1 VPRYAR
7 ELTKVNA
14 KANVK
19 LTSSALA
26 GVLALLSIPALA
38 QPTAPAGEPPL
49 DAARVRYQ
57 IRILEGV
64 LENAVEE
71 GARVLGRDL
80 REVSPGLLFFSGPAR
95 ARGFRLEG
103 YGVFFD
109 VDVPA
114 LHRSMIWSMR
124 TLRQSN
130 IDVAR
135 ALQSLKRYVAAVQ
148 ADARTKQEIEQALR
162 LVELQVGPPAP
173 MRASPDTRPVSESP
187 ARVAPQSIEP
197 AIPGPAPDADPA
209 EVYTAEVK
217 KALIEAM
224 IDHGSALSLGADEWF
239 TVAARDNG
247 DRIGAGD
254 LADTVTITL
263 RLKGADLAAF
273 RTGRLTRDEIRQRVD
288 VREF

>member
-1 VPRYAR
+1 V
-7 ELTKVNA
+7 KA
-14 KANVK
+14 KVK
-19 LTSSALA
+19 LTSGALA
-26 GVLALLSIPALA
+26 GLLALAPMPARA
-38 QPTAPAGEPPL
+38 QSAAAPAGEPAR
-49 DAARVRYQ
+49 DAARIRYQ

-130 IDVAR
+130 VDVAR

-148 ADARTKQEIEQALR
+148 ADARTKTEIEQALR
-162 LVELQVGPPAP
+162 LVELQVGPPP
-173 MRASPDTRPVSESP
+173 ASRSPAETRPVSEAS
-187 ARVAPQSIEP
+187 ALVAPQSIET
-197 AIPGPAPDADPA
+197 AVADAARSADPA

-217 KALIEAM
+217 KALVEAM
-224 IDHGSALSLGADEWF
+224 IDHGSALSLDADEWL
-239 TVAARDNG
+239 TVAARDNA
-247 DRIGAGD
+247 DRIPAGD
-254 LADTVTITL
+254 LAETVTITL
-263 RLKGADLAAF
+263 RIKGADLAAF
-273 RTGRLTRDEIRQRVD
+273 RAGRLTRDEIRQRVD

>member
-1 VPRYAR
+1 M
-7 ELTKVNA
+7 KA
-14 KANVK
+14 KVK
-19 LTSSALA
+19 LTSGALA
-26 GVLALLSIPALA
+26 GLLALAPMPARA
-38 QPTAPAGEPPL
+38 QSAAAPAGEPAR
-49 DAARVRYQ
+49 DAARIRYQ

-130 IDVAR
+130 VDVAR

-148 ADARTKQEIEQALR
+148 ADARTKTEIEQALR
-162 LVELQVGPPAP
+162 LVELQVGPPP
-173 MRASPDTRPVSESP
+173 ASRSSAETRPVSEAS
-187 ARVAPQSIEP
+187 ALVAPQSIET
-197 AIPGPAPDADPA
+197 AVADAARSADPA

-217 KALIEAM
+217 KALVEAM
-224 IDHGSALSLGADEWF
+224 IDHGSALSLDADEWL
-239 TVAARDNG
+239 TVAARDNA
-247 DRIGAGD
+247 DRIPAGD
-254 LADTVTITL
+254 LAETVTITL
-263 RLKGADLAAF
+263 RIKGADLAAF
-273 RTGRLTRDEIRQRVD
+273 RAGRLTRDEIRQRVD

>member
-1 VPRYAR
+1 V
-7 ELTKVNA
+7 KA
-14 KANVK
+14 KVK
-19 LTSSALA
+19 LTSGALA
-26 GVLALLSIPALA
+26 GLLALAPMPARA
-38 QPTAPAGEPPL
+38 QSAAAPAGEPAR
-49 DAARVRYQ
+49 DAARIRYQ

-130 IDVAR
+130 VDVAR

-148 ADARTKQEIEQALR
+148 ADARTKTEIEQALR
-162 LVELQVGPPAP
+162 LVELQVGPPP
-173 MRASPDTRPVSESP
+173 ASRSSAETRPVSEAS
-187 ARVAPQSIEP
+187 ALVAPQSIET
-197 AIPGPAPDADPA
+197 AVADAARSADPA

-217 KALIEAM
+217 KALVEAM
-224 IDHGSALSLGADEWF
+224 IDHGSALSLDADEWL
-239 TVAARDNG
+239 TVAARDNA
-247 DRIGAGD
+247 DRIPAGD
-254 LADTVTITL
+254 LAETVTITL
-263 RLKGADLAAF
+263 RIKGADLAAF
-273 RTGRLTRDEIRQRVD
+273 RAGRLTRDEIRQRVD

>member
-1 VPRYAR
+1 
-7 ELTKVNA
+7 VNP
-14 KANVK
+14 NVK

-26 GVLALLSIPALA
+26 GLLALVSIPALA
-38 QPTAPAGEPPL
+38 QSTAAPAGEPL
-49 DAARVRYQ
+49 RDAARVRYQ

-130 IDVAR
+130 VDVAR

-148 ADARTKQEIEQALR
+148 ADARTKNEIEQALR
-162 LVELQVGPPAP
+162 LVELQVGPTPAV
-173 MRASPDTRPVSESP
+173 RAQAGTRPVSEPSTP
-187 ARVAPQSIEP
+187 VAPSSIEPVAPQP
-197 AIPGPAPDADPA
+197 VADADPA
-209 EVYTAEVK
+209 EIYTAEVK
-217 KALIEAM
+217 KALLEAM
-224 IDHGSALSLGADEWF
+224 IDHGSALDLGADEWL
-239 TVAARDNG
+239 TVAARDNA
-247 DRIGAGD
+247 DRIPAGD
-254 LADTVTITL
+254 LAETMTITL
-263 RLKGADLAAF
+263 RIKGADLAAF
-273 RTGRLTRDEIRQRVD
+273 RTGRLTRDEVRQRVD

>member
-1 VPRYAR
+1 MTP
-7 ELTKVNA
+7 
-14 KANVK
+14 NVK

-26 GVLALLSIPALA
+26 GLLALLSIPALA
-38 QPTAPAGEPPL
+38 QSTAAPAGEPL
-49 DAARVRYQ
+49 ADAARVRYQ

-114 LHRSMIWSMR
+114 LHRSMVWSMR

-130 IDVAR
+130 VDVAR

-148 ADARTKQEIEQALR
+148 ADARTKNEIEQALR
-162 LVELQVGPPAP
+162 LVELQVGPAP
-173 MRASPDTRPVSESP
+173 TVRATAQTRPVSESSP
-187 ARVAPQSIEP
+187 SAATPSIEP
-197 AIPGPAPDADPA
+197 AVPQPAPDADPA
-209 EVYTAEVK
+209 EIYTAEVK
-217 KALIEAM
+217 KALLEAM
-224 IDHGSALSLGADEWF
+224 IDHGSALSLGADEWL
-239 TVAARDNG
+239 TVAARDNA
-247 DRIGAGD
+247 DRIPAGD
-254 LADTVTITL
+254 LAETMTITL
-263 RLKGADLAAF
+263 RIKGADLAAF

>member
-1 VPRYAR
+1 MTP
-7 ELTKVNA
+7 
-14 KANVK
+14 NVK

-26 GVLALLSIPALA
+26 GLLALLSIPALA
-38 QPTAPAGEPPL
+38 QSTAAPAGEPPR

-114 LHRSMIWSMR
+114 LHRSMVWSMR

-130 IDVAR
+130 VDVAR

-148 ADARTKQEIEQALR
+148 ADARTKSEIEQALR
-162 LVELQVGPPAP
+162 LVELQVGPVPAV
-173 MRASPDTRPVSESP
+173 RAQAETRPVSESST
-187 ARVAPQSIEP
+187 AVAPPSIEP
-197 AIPGPAPDADPA
+197 PGPRPVPDADPA
-209 EVYTAEVK
+209 EIYTAEVK
-217 KALIEAM
+217 KALVEAM
-224 IDHGSALSLGADEWF
+224 IDHGSALSLAADEWL
-239 TVAARDNG
+239 TVAARDNA
-247 DRIGAGD
+247 DRIAAGE
-254 LADTVTITL
+254 LAETMTITL
-263 RLKGADLAAF
+263 RVKGADLAAF

>member
-1 VPRYAR
+1 V
-7 ELTKVNA
+7 KA
-14 KANVK
+14 KVK
-19 LTSSALA
+19 LTSGALA
-26 GVLALLSIPALA
+26 GLLALAPMPARA
-38 QPTAPAGEPPL
+38 QSAAAPTGEPAR
-49 DAARVRYQ
+49 DAARIRYQ

-130 IDVAR
+130 VDVAR

-148 ADARTKQEIEQALR
+148 ADARTKTEIEQALR
-162 LVELQVGPPAP
+162 LVELQVGPPP
-173 MRASPDTRPVSESP
+173 ASRSSAETRPVSEAS
-187 ARVAPQSIEP
+187 ALVAPQSIET
-197 AIPGPAPDADPA
+197 AVADAARSADPA

-217 KALIEAM
+217 KALVEAM
-224 IDHGSALSLGADEWF
+224 IDHGSALSLDADEWL
-239 TVAARDNG
+239 TVAARDNA
-247 DRIGAGD
+247 DRIPAGD
-254 LADTVTITL
+254 LAETVTITL
-263 RLKGADLAAF
+263 RIKGADLAAF
-273 RTGRLTRDEIRQRVD
+273 RAGRLTRDEIRQRVD

>member
-1 VPRYAR
+1 V
-7 ELTKVNA
+7 KA
-14 KANVK
+14 KVK
-19 LTSSALA
+19 LTSGALA
-26 GVLALLSIPALA
+26 GLLALAPMPARA
-38 QPTAPAGEPPL
+38 QSAAAPAGEPAR
-49 DAARVRYQ
+49 DAARIRYQ

-130 IDVAR
+130 VDVAR

-148 ADARTKQEIEQALR
+148 ADARTKTEIEQALR
-162 LVELQVGPPAP
+162 LVELQVGPPP
-173 MRASPDTRPVSESP
+173 ASRSPAETRPVSEAS
-187 ARVAPQSIEP
+187 ALVAPQSIET
-197 AIPGPAPDADPA
+197 AVADA
-209 EVYTAEVK
+209 AEVK
-217 KALIEAM
+217 KALVEAM
-224 IDHGSALSLGADEWF
+224 IDHGSALSLDADEWL
-239 TVAARDNG
+239 TVAARDNA
-247 DRIGAGD
+247 DRIPAGD
-254 LADTVTITL
+254 LAETVTITL
-263 RLKGADLAAF
+263 RIKGADLAAF
-273 RTGRLTRDEIRQRVD
+273 RAGRLTRDEIRQRVD

>member
-1 VPRYAR
+1 VD
-7 ELTKVNA
+7 
-14 KANVK
+14 ANVK
-19 LTSSALA
+19 LTSGALA
-26 GVLALLSIPALA
+26 GLLALVSIPALA
-38 QPTAPAGEPPL
+38 QPAAAPAGEPARE
-49 DAARVRYQ
+49 AARLRYQ

-130 IDVAR
+130 VDVAR

-148 ADARTKQEIEQALR
+148 ADARTKTEIEQALR
-162 LVELQVGPPAP
+162 LVELQVGPPP
-173 MRASPDTRPVSESP
+173 GSRAAAETRPVSESP
-187 ARVAPQSIEP
+187 ALVAPQSIEP
-197 AIPGPAPDADPA
+197 AVPEAGPGADPA

-217 KALIEAM
+217 KALVEAM
-224 IDHGSALSLGADEWF
+224 IDHGSALSLGADEWL
-239 TVAARDNG
+239 TVAARDNA
-247 DRIGAGD
+247 DRIPAGD
-254 LADTVTITL
+254 LAETVTITL
-263 RLKGADLAAF
+263 RVKGADLAAF

>member
-1 VPRYAR
+1 M
-7 ELTKVNA
+7 KA
-14 KANVK
+14 KVK
-19 LTSSALA
+19 LTSGALA
-26 GVLALLSIPALA
+26 GLLALAPMPARA
-38 QPTAPAGEPPL
+38 QSAAAPAGEPAR
-49 DAARVRYQ
+49 DAARIRYQ

-130 IDVAR
+130 VDVAR

-148 ADARTKQEIEQALR
+148 ADARTKTEIEQALR
-162 LVELQVGPPAP
+162 LVELQVGPPP
-173 MRASPDTRPVSESP
+173 ASRSPAETRPVSEAS
-187 ARVAPQSIEP
+187 ALVAPQSIET
-197 AIPGPAPDADPA
+197 AVADAARSADPA

-217 KALIEAM
+217 KALVEAM
-224 IDHGSALSLGADEWF
+224 IDHGSALSLDADEWL
-239 TVAARDNG
+239 TVAARDNA
-247 DRIGAGD
+247 DRIPAGD
-254 LADTVTITL
+254 LAETVTITL
-263 RLKGADLAAF
+263 RIKGADLAAF
-273 RTGRLTRDEIRQRVD
+273 RAGRLTRDEIRQRVD